1 MTETRTNKDFTEMM
15 SDPELDPKVKEFL
28 AMLQND
34 DDVPPDLLEKLCSD
48 SLPELIDK
56 LLEENEVDE
65 DKIKQADSFFESIKS
80 FIDENEW
87 LASIVDRENRVL
99 IIGFPMRNTSL
110 QVMVCVDAE
119 VESVTINTTLP
130 ILCLKEYRMLM
141 GWKLSQL
148 NENLRYGGFRL
159 DEDDG
164 EITYRFTYSISGL
177 EFSSKM
183 FCSYLFCCL
192 ITPDRNYKK
201 IVKVATGALS
211 KEEKVEAL
219 GNLKALAVAISD

>member
-110 QVMVCVDAE
+110 QVM
-119 VESVTINTTLP
+119 
-130 ILCLKEYRMLM
+130 
-141 GWKLSQL
+141 
-148 NENLRYGGFRL
+148 LR
-159 DEDDG
+159 G
-164 EITYRFTYSISGL
+164 EW
-177 EFSSKM
+177 
-183 FCSYLFCCL
+183 YL
-192 ITPDRNYKK
+192 IWGADRQ
-201 IVKVATGALS
+201 
-211 KEEKVEAL
+211 
-219 GNLKALAVAISD
+219 KAFDRYE